1 MRKRKGFYFAPPLD
15 AESFEAALRAQGKQN
30 RPSPESDLQRVY
42 SRMNATANGAAKA
55 LGSGLMSR
63 RTIVQLED
71 DLTGGEAAESVTF
84 ALDGKSFEIDLNEK
98 NAEELRKALAP
109 YIAAGRG
116 QRGVRAAARRNA
128 VADDGVDPATVRAWA
143 VANGYAVSTRGRV
156 SRELRDAYAAA
167 LG

>member
-1 MRKRKGFYFAPPLD
+1 
-15 AESFEAALRAQGKQN
+15 
-30 RPSPESDLQRVY
+30 
-42 SRMNATANGAAKA
+42 
-55 LGSGLMSR
+55 MSR

-98 NAEELRKALAP
+98 NAEQLRKALAP

-116 QRGVRAAARRNA
+116 QRGARAAATTRRTSS
-128 VADDGVDPATVRAWA
+128 DDGADPATVRAWA
-143 VANGYAVSTRGRV
+143 NANGYAVSTRGRV

-167 LG
+167 QG